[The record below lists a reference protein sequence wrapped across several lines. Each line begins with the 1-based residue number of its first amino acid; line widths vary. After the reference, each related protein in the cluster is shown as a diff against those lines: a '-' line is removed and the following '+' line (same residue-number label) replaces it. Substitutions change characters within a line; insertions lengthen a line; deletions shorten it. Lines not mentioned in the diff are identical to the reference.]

1 MPRPTD
7 ITPYPLDSAYYR
19 AVKRQLSRWWVPD
32 PAEHKVLL
40 GRDER
45 GRVGRGEPITTKHPI
60 RVPMVADL
68 ASASADL
75 LFGEPVEVL
84 SDDDATTERL
94 ATLFS
99 TLEATLL
106 EAAEYSAALSGVWLR
121 VAWDTEVSD
130 QPMVQA
136 ISPAQV
142 EAIWRWGKVVEA
154 TLYHEVQGRE
164 APRNRWVHAEHHTP
178 GQITHTLHSAPEG
191 AAVLGPAFP
200 LGHSPMTADVLPSTT
215 LPDGVMALV
224 YLKNMGPSRY
234 GEWGRADTEGLGGLL
249 DSLDVAWTS
258 WVRDVRLGKA
268 RMVMPNDMLRRSGR
282 GQGATFDEDQEIYSG
297 FDGDPKNWPKPELI
311 QPDIRT
317 QAHADTVTALLE
329 RIITSAG
336 FSPESFGFRQSG
348 VAETASA
355 LRIRE
360 HRTMRTRARKQRYC
374 RDALVALARALIAID
389 RQEFGGR
396 GSLDSPMRVEF
407 GDTAAAG
414 PLELAQTA
422 QMMDAAR
429 AASTEQRVRTVHP
442 EWEDSEVTR
451 EVTLIHSEESENP
464 RGGPRAEKPNP
475 STDPPVP
482 TPTPNPGPPSPSPN
496 GA

>member
-1 MPRPTD
+1 MPLPTD

-19 AVKRQLSRWWVPD
+19 AVKRQLARWWVPD

-40 GRDER
+40 GRDAR
-45 GRVGRGEPITTKHPI
+45 GKVGRGEPITAKQSI

-75 LFGEPVEVL
+75 LFGEPAEVL
-84 SDDDATTERL
+84 AEDKTTTERL
-94 ATLFS
+94 TTLFS

-106 EAAEYSAALSGVWLR
+106 EAAEYAAALSGVWLR
-121 VAWDTEVSD
+121 VAWDKDVSD

-142 EAIWRWGKVVEA
+142 EATWRWGHVVEA
-154 TLYHEVQGRE
+154 TLYHEVEGKE
-164 APRNRWVHAEHHTP
+164 APRTRWVHAEHHKP
-178 GQITHTLHSAPEG
+178 GSITHSLHSAPEG
-191 AAVLGPAFP
+191 ATVLGPRFP
-200 LGHSPMTADVLPSTT
+200 LSHSPTTADILPSTE
-215 LPDGVMALV
+215 LPDGVMALI

-249 DSLDVAWTS
+249 DSLDTAWTS

-268 RMVMPNDMLRRSGR
+268 RMVMPNYMLRRSGR
-282 GQGATFDEDQEIYSG
+282 GQGATFDEDQEIYAG
-297 FDGDPKNWPKPELI
+297 FEGDPRNWPKPELI

-317 QAHADTVTALLE
+317 KAHADTVTALLE

-374 RDALVALARALIAID
+374 RDAIVALAQAMLAVD
-389 RQEFGGR
+389 RQEFGGK
-396 GSLDSPMRVEF
+396 GKVDSPMRVEF

-442 EWEDSEVTR
+442 KWEDAEVTAEVALIRTEEKETPR
-451 EVTLIHSEESENP
+451 E
-464 RGGPRAEKPNP
+464 RANGI
-475 STDPPVP
+475 TDPPVP
-482 TPTPNPGPPSPSPN
+482 TPTPNPGPPTPSPN

>member
-1 MPRPTD
+1 MPAPTTT
-7 ITPYPLDSAYYR
+7 TPYPLNSAYFR
-19 AVKRQLSRWWVPD
+19 TVRQQQLRWWVPD
-32 PAEHKVLL
+32 PGEGRVLL
-40 GRDER
+40 GRDAR
-45 GRVGRGEPITTKHPI
+45 GRPGRGEPITTKLDM

-75 LFGEPVEVL
+75 LFGEPAEVL
-84 SDDDATTERL
+84 TADVTTTERL
-94 ATLFS
+94 AELFA

-106 EAAEYSAALSGVWLR
+106 EAAEYAAAMSGVWLR
-121 VAWDTEVSD
+121 VAWDRDVAD
-130 QPMVQA
+130 HPLVQVV
-136 ISPAQV
+136 SPAQV
-142 EAIWRWGKVVEA
+142 DATWRWGQVVEA
-154 TLYHEVQGRE
+154 TIYQPVEGKNARS
-164 APRNRWVHAEHHTP
+164 RWVHAEHHRP
-178 GQITHTLHSAPEG
+178 GSITHSLHSSPEG
-191 AAVLGPAFP
+191 ASTLGPPFP
-200 LGHSPMTADVLPSTT
+200 LSYSPVTADLMPSTE
-215 LPDGVMALV
+215 LPDGIMALV
-224 YLKNMGPSRY
+224 YLKNMGPSRH
-234 GEWGRADTEGLGGLL
+234 GDWGRADTEGLGHFL
-249 DSLDVAWTS
+249 DALDTAWTS

-268 RMVMPNDMLRRSGR
+268 RIVVPNDMLRRSGR
-282 GQGATFDEDQEIYSG
+282 GQGATFDEDQEVYAA
-297 FDGDPKNWPKPELI
+297 FEADPKNIPKPELI

-317 QAHADTVTALLE
+317 KAHADTVTNLLE

-360 HRTMRTRARKQRYC
+360 HRTLRTRARKQRYA
-374 RDALVALARALIAID
+374 RDALASLARVLLAVD

-396 GSLDSPMRVEF
+396 GNPRAAMRVKF

-429 AASTEQRVRTVHP
+429 AASTLTKVRTLHP
-442 EWEDSEVTR
+442 EWEDGEVSA
-451 EVTLIHSEESENP
+451 EVALIRTEEKETP
-464 RGGPRAEKPNP
+464 RGRRAADP

-496 GA
+496 GS